1 MKHSYIAIE
10 GNIGAGK
17 STLAQRIV
25 AETGAVFMP
34 ERFEDNP
41 FLPLF
46 YKNQERYAFTV
57 ELSFLEDRVQQ
68 VMDCVQNGSFIVS
81 DYLWAKSLVF
91 ARVNLRDE
99 ELQLFER
106 LYAVLTKSMP
116 KPDVIIYL
124 HRNTEHLLGHIGKRG
139 RDYEQEIQAA
149 YLERVEKE
157 YRTYFQTEREIPV
170 LWLTKPETEPN
181 LLFQRT
187 KALLENNFSPGL
199 HEIV

>member
-1 MKHSYIAIE
+1 MKHSYTAIE

-17 STLAQRIV
+17 STLAQLLV
-25 AETGAVFMP
+25 ADTGAVFMP

-68 VMDCVQNGSFIVS
+68 VAECVQKNSVVVS

-91 ARVNLRDE
+91 ARVNLKDE

-106 LYAVLTKSMP
+106 LYAVLTQTLP

-124 HRNTEHLLGHIGKRG
+124 HRDTEHLLGHIGKRG
-139 RDYEQEIQAA
+139 RDYEQEIQAD
-149 YLERVEKE
+149 YLSRVENA
-157 YRTYFQTEREIPV
+157 YRDYFQNELEIPV
-170 LWLTKPETEPN
+170 LWLKTPETEPN
-181 LLFQRT
+181 VLFQRT
-187 KALLENNFSPGL
+187 KALLENNFPPGL

>member
-1 MKHSYIAIE
+1 MKHTYIAIE

-17 STLAQRIV
+17 STLAQHLV
-25 AETGAVFMP
+25 TETGAVFMP

-68 VMDCVQNGSFIVS
+68 VMQCIQNEQVVVS

-91 ARVNLRDE
+91 ARVNLKGE

-106 LYAVLTKSMP
+106 LYAVMTKSLP

-124 HRNTEHLLGHIGKRG
+124 HRNTDHLLGHIGKRG
-139 RDYEQEIQAA
+139 RDYEQEIQVA
-149 YLERVEKE
+149 YLERVEKA
-157 YRTYFQTEREIPV
+157 YRDYFQAEREIPV
-170 LWLTKPETEPN
+170 LWLTKPETEPY

-187 KALLENNFSPGL
+187 KVLLKSQFSPGL